1 MAVPSAKSFHW
12 QPLASLPIGRV
23 YCTPVE
29 SGGQLYL
36 IGGCGEDGT
45 PMSNCEVYSPEANQW
60 TTLPPMPT
68 PRAGVA
74 VAALGKQILVIGGV
88 GVHQNPLSTVEMYN
102 VDEGKW
108 EQRRGLCEA
117 AMGVS
122 VVIKDCRLYAVGGM
136 GSDMCPQ
143 SNLQQYDM
151 TKDVWLSLPAMP
163 TPRYAV
169 STFLRGSKIHVF
181 GGRQAKNPV
190 TAFEVYDIEAKSW
203 TRFPSIPGRR
213 AFSSCVMT
221 ENNFFSLG
229 GLKQTRGYKRP
240 KFVKTVDVF
249 DIEQGG
255 WMKTGRRLNMKKKR
269 ADFAA
274 AYLRGRVIVAG
285 GLGDQPT
292 ILGSAEAFHPIKNRW
307 ERLPPMPT
315 ARCTCSSIVFKN
327 RLLVIGGVSHG
338 PSNAVEALYL
348 AES

>member
-1 MAVPSAKSFHW
+1 MSVPSAKSFHW
-12 QPLASLPIGRV
+12 QTLAPLPVGRV

-36 IGGCGEDGT
+36 IGGCDEDGT
-45 PMSNCEVYSPEANQW
+45 PMSSCEVYSPEANQW

-102 VDEGKW
+102 VEEGKW
-108 EQRRGLCEA
+108 EQKSSLSEA

-122 VVIKDCRLYAVGGM
+122 VTVKDCRVYAVGGM
-136 GSDMCPQ
+136 GSDMYPQ
-143 SNLQQYDM
+143 ANLQQYDIM
-151 TKDVWLSLPAMP
+151 KDIWLSLPPMP
-163 TPRYAV
+163 TPRYAA

-190 TAFEVYDIEAKSW
+190 TAFEVYDIEAKTW

-221 ENNFFSLG
+221 EKSFFSLG
-229 GLKQTRGYKRP
+229 GLKQARGYKMP
-240 KFVKTVDVF
+240 KFVRTVDVF

-255 WMKTGRRLNMKKKR
+255 WMKTERRLNMKKRR
-269 ADFAA
+269 ADFVA

-285 GLGDQPT
+285 GLGDQPAV
-292 ILGSAEAFHPIKNRW
+292 LGSVEALHPAKNRW

-327 RLLVIGGVSHG
+327 RLLVIGGVSHVL
-338 PSNAVEALYL
+338 SNAVEALCL
-348 AES
+348 ADS

>member
-1 MAVPSAKSFHW
+1 MSVPSAKSFHW
-12 QPLASLPIGRV
+12 QTLAPLPVGRV

-36 IGGCGEDGT
+36 IGGCDEDGT
-45 PMSNCEVYSPEANQW
+45 PMSSCEVYSPEANQW

-102 VDEGKW
+102 VEEGKW
-108 EQRRGLCEA
+108 EQKSSLSEA

-122 VVIKDCRLYAVGGM
+122 VTVK
-136 GSDMCPQ
+136 
-143 SNLQQYDM
+143 
-151 TKDVWLSLPAMP
+151 
-163 TPRYAV
+163 
-169 STFLRGSKIHVF
+169 

-190 TAFEVYDIEAKSW
+190 TAFEVYDIEAKTW

-221 ENNFFSLG
+221 EKSFFSLG
-229 GLKQTRGYKRP
+229 GLKQARGYKMP
-240 KFVKTVDVF
+240 KFVRTVDVF

-255 WMKTGRRLNMKKKR
+255 WMKTERRLNMKKRR
-269 ADFAA
+269 ADFVA

-285 GLGDQPT
+285 GLGDQPAV
-292 ILGSAEAFHPIKNRW
+292 LGSVEALHPAKNRW

-327 RLLVIGGVSHG
+327 RLLVIGGVSHVL
-338 PSNAVEALYL
+338 SNAVEALCL
-348 AES
+348 ADS